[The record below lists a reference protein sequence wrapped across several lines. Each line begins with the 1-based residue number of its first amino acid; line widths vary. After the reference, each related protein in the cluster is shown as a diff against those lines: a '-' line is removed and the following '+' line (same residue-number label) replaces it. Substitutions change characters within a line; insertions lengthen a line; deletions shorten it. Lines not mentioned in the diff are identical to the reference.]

1 MCVLQQITGL
11 VGAAVLL
18 WLGFSFLSFVF
29 AKFLRPGKDLKKAYG
44 SWAVVTGATGEWP
57 CGRLGRRCAAMA
69 DCVLAFDRLRSAARA
84 SSDGI
89 GKGFVKQL
97 AKKGMNVLLISRT
110 ASRLEDTV
118 KEVAAKYSN
127 VEFKTLAIDFSN
139 FDEDA
144 RRRVADA
151 IRGLDVGVLVNNV
164 GMSYPFCKYFHEL
177 TDKEVH
183 DLNELNISSTTWMTR
198 IVLPGMLE
206 RKRGAI
212 VNLSST
218 AGVVPSPLL
227 AQYSGAKSFIAMFT
241 RAMNVEYGSKG
252 IHFQCQIPLFVATKL
267 AKLRHTSFFVPSPDA
282 YAAAAV
288 KAIGYETITT
298 PYWTHA
304 LQLAAVQA
312 LPSFIQGKLLLSMH
326 HSIRSKGMKK
336 EQQAKAVK
344 RE

>member
-1 MCVLQQITGL
+1 MCIVQQGL
-11 VGAAVLL
+11 SLIGAVVVACAA
-18 WLGFSFLSFVF
+18 FSLLSFFF
-29 AKFLRPGKDLKKAYG
+29 AKFIRGGKDLKRAYG
-44 SWAVVTGATGEWP
+44 GWAIVTGAT
-57 CGRLGRRCAAMA
+57 
-69 DCVLAFDRLRSAARA
+69 
-84 SSDGI
+84 DGI

-110 ASRLEDTV
+110 ASKLEETV
-118 KEVAAKYSN
+118 AEVSQKYPK
-127 VEFKTLAIDFSN
+127 VQYKTLAIDFSN
-139 FDEDA
+139 FDEAA
-144 RRRVADA
+144 RQRVADA
-151 IRGLDVGVLVNNV
+151 IRDLEVGVLINNV

-183 DLNELNISSTTWMTR
+183 DLNELNVASTTWMTR

-206 RKRGAI
+206 RKRGAV

-218 AGVVPSPLL
+218 AGVVASPLL

-241 RAMNVEYGSKG
+241 RAMNAEYGSKG

-267 AKLRHTSFFVPSPDA
+267 AKLRHTSFFVPSPDG

-304 LQLAAVQA
+304 LQLTAIQA
-312 LPSFIQGKLLLSMH
+312 LPTFLQNKLLLSMH
-326 HSIRSKGMKK
+326 HGIRSKGMKK
-336 EQQAKAVK
+336 EQAKK
-344 RE
+344 SEKQE